1 MNDQKE
7 MQYECIDNVEN
18 FYMERMELLVENEQ
32 FDDADA
38 LFREFVVDNE
48 EPDEWIFINDI
59 SDEF

>member
-7 MQYECIDNVEN
+7 MQYECIEHVEN